1 MANYTLANL
10 VKAQVALNG
19 AFAAAEKRYRT
30 PEALLTYLRSNR
42 SFYPQYETLR
52 TREDRTLEAN
62 YFVRQSRALGSARSH
77 NHTGAH
83 GDSGVLTPS
92 WATYADTFAST
103 LKQSDNSVFSAQEE
117 LNDRLTNVFINM
129 IEGLD
134 TAAVNH
140 AFSNRTGVNV
150 AVTEGTFNATQDA
163 FEITETTNG
172 TRAMQI
178 TKMVMNINKY
188 AGVMLTIMCDS
199 VSYNKFQYQAAQGV
213 SNATNTSF
221 QFQGVSFVHA
231 PELDTLAAGLA
242 SPYTKGFWLAVPE
255 GMIGAL
261 PWIPKQNRQ
270 GIVTSVNMYGSILN
284 PIDGLQ
290 YAVHSY
296 ETRAD
301 GTSVNGRT
309 QDVLTEVQVSID
321 LAFDKAPL
329 STANATPIFAFAL
342 V

>member
-30 PEALLTYLRSNR
+30 PEALLTYLRSNTT
-42 SFYPQYETLR
+42 FYPNYQELR

-92 WATYADTFAST
+92 WSTYTDVFAST
-103 LKQSDNSVFSAQEE
+103 LKQADNSIYSAQEE
-117 LNDRLTNVFINM
+117 LNDRLVNTFINFV
-129 IEGLD
+129 EGLD
-134 TAAVNH
+134 SVATNH
-140 AFSNRTGVNV
+140 AFANRTGVNA
-150 AVTEGTFNATQDA
+150 AVVEGSFNATQDA
-163 FEITETTNG
+163 FEITDATNG
-172 TRAMQI
+172 NRAIQI

-188 AGVMLTIMCDS
+188 SGYNLTVMCDS
-199 VSYNKFQYQAAQGV
+199 VSYNKFGYLAAQGTQ
-213 SNATNTSF
+213 NATNTAF
-221 QFQGVSFVHA
+221 QFQGVTFAHC
-231 PELDTLAAGLA
+231 PTLDTLAAGLA
-242 SPYTKGFWLAVPE
+242 SPYTKGFWLVVPD

-261 PWIPKQNRQ
+261 PHIPKANRQ
-270 GIVTSVNMYGSILN
+270 GVVTSVNMYGSIIN

-301 GTSVNGRT
+301 GSSVNGRT
-309 QDVLTEVQVSID
+309 QDVLTETQVSID
-321 LAFDKAPL
+321 MAFDKAPL
-329 STANATPIFAFAL
+329 SVANETPIYAFAL